1 MVRAGEAAE
10 LLCAGLRVAAEVRAV
25 SAGRVLAALHP
36 PGTSVSLLPGAGVSA
51 VRSALLLSVCVSAP
65 VGGACE
71 SACVGR

>member
-36 PGTSVSLLPGAGVSA
+36 PGTSAIRKAIMS
-51 VRSALLLSVCVSAP
+51 P
-65 VGGACE
+65 VTGSRHKGNGHAANINTMTAAE
-71 SACVGR
+71 TEQ

>member
-1 MVRAGEAAE
+1 MGRGAGFPPVIAKYRQLSGTRIRTVFYRA
-10 LLCAGLRVAAEVRAV
+10 
-25 SAGRVLAALHP
+25 SQP
-36 PGTSVSLLPGAGVSA
+36 VSLLPGAGVSA